1 MNIAKNRSIQTWDRL
16 PACHSESDRLIAI
29 SYPTSRFEMERI
41 RIFLRPNGP
50 SVYLAQANGLG
61 TGFNIDTI
69 GPMVRQFVLL
79 VGPTNGW
86 AFGPN
91 RLFGRDFLGRWP
103 RLGKQ
108 MALWAEKIGYKFSL
122 ILVGL
127 KWLKANPTAVA
138 SSSAL
143 LAMNSAVIARTCRD
157 SGHYDRF
164 MDSPLDFP
172 GMSTDT
178 SGNTL
183 AAPLAD
189 RASSPLDDVHQGRV
203 IFLRSAYLRPVNREL
218 PL

>member
-1 MNIAKNRSIQTWDRL
+1 MIDAQNRSNHKWNRL
-16 PACHSESDRLIAI
+16 PAFYAYFDRLKAI
-29 SYPTSRFEMERI
+29 SYLTSRFEMERI

-61 TGFNIDTI
+61 TEFNTDTI
-69 GPMVRQFVLL
+69 GPTARQLFVL
-79 VGPTNGW
+79 VGPTNGR

-91 RLFGRDFLGRWP
+91 RLFGRGFLGRWP

-108 MALWAEKIGYKFSL
+108 MALWAEPIDYKFSL
-122 ILVGL
+122 IFVAI

-143 LAMNSAVIARTCRD
+143 LAMTSAAIARICRD
-157 SGHYDRF
+157 SGHFVRF
-164 MDSPLDFP
+164 MDSPLDFAAIT
-172 GMSTDT
+172 TDT
-178 SGNTL
+178 SCNTL

-189 RASSPLDDVHQGRV
+189 RASNPLDDVHQGRV
-203 IFLRSAYLRPVNREL
+203 IFLRSSYWRSINREK